1 MIDRYRDTATHDKL
15 IFPTAITHIL
25 SHVHI
30 TTPLSS
36 PFYVMGS
43 ISKESI
49 RKSDAQ
55 LATKWPRME
64 DDATPTPRPSSYFA
78 PSSSSSRV
86 EASLATIMDQLQH
99 MHADFGS
106 HLLRSK
112 KSQCCTKAQ
121 RNNTKDWDHKEFGL
135 PIRKKGEA
143 QTL

>member
-30 TTPLSS
+30 TIPLSS
-36 PFYVMGS
+36 PFYVMGA

-49 RKSDAQ
+49 RMSDAQ
-55 LATKWPRME
+55 LAAKWPRME

-86 EASLATIMDQLQH
+86 EASLATIMD
-99 MHADFGS
+99 
-106 HLLRSK
+106 
-112 KSQCCTKAQ
+112 
-121 RNNTKDWDHKEFGL
+121 
-135 PIRKKGEA
+135 
-143 QTL
+143 